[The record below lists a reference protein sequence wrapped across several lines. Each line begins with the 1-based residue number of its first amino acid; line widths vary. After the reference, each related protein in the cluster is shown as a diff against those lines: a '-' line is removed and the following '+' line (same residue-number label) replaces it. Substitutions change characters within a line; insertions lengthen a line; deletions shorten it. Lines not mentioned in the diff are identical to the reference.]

1 MKRSISWFFLL
12 LMVIISCKK
21 DEQEIKLSGK
31 VINPNNQNGIESA
44 DVYLDHKPVSSSIYN
59 AGYQNLNST
68 MTTSDG
74 SYTIKYEKTRSSD
87 YRIKITKEDYFTF
100 EKEYT
105 PGKFEDNSEI
115 KMNFNLYPK
124 GFLKTSINNVS
135 SYNNNDHIVFRFLNM
150 DQQCAGCCP
159 SSYIHGYGQYFDTL
173 FVCAAEGGEYLSY
186 EYSVTIN
193 NSTNLYGPDSVYVNP
208 FDTTSL
214 NIEY

>member
-87 YRIKITKEDYFTF
+87 YRIKITKEDYFTIK
-100 EKEYT
+100 KEYT
-105 PGKFEDNSEI
+105 TRKFKEN
-115 KMNFNLYPK
+115 Y
-124 GFLKTSINNVS
+124 
-135 SYNNNDHIVFRFLNM
+135 
-150 DQQCAGCCP
+150 
-159 SSYIHGYGQYFDTL
+159 
-173 FVCAAEGGEYLSY
+173 
-186 EYSVTIN
+186 
-193 NSTNLYGPDSVYVNP
+193 
-208 FDTTSL
+208 
-214 NIEY
+214 